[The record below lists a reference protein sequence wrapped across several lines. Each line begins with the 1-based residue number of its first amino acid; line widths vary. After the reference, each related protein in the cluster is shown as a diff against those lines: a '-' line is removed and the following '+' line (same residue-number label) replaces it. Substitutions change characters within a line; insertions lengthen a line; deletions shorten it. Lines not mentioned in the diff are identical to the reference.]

1 MGTLPRMFR
10 VCVVAAL
17 LCVVSAEQADTN
29 SITGLATA
37 IESGYKAMHDHAL
50 KLEQEWH
57 KQQLDVQKAED
68 QLRQRYVDLDNEAA
82 KLDRAEQGRRADTYN
97 AMRKEQATYTEQVA
111 KLNQEFHKKM
121 VDEQRKLYNQYT
133 EEDRA
138 LDAKYN
144 ALDRDWDKFQ
154 HQKANLWTVRHR
166 AAASFRDQYTQLVYR
181 AGQLGSALTHP
192 GFGASLGASPY
203 GHPGFAAPAPMMA
216 HPAPV
221 F

>member
-1 MGTLPRMFR
+1 MGTSTMLARCLALLAF
-10 VCVVAAL
+10 VAA
-17 LCVVSAEQADTN
+17 VSAGDTS

-37 IESGYKAMHDHAL
+37 IESGYRAMHDHAL

-57 KQQLDVQKAED
+57 KQQVAVQKKEED
-68 QLRQRYVDLDNEAA
+68 LRQKYVDLDNEAA
-82 KLDRAEQGRRADTYN
+82 DLDRQEQQKRANKYN
-97 AMRKEQATYTEQVA
+97 EMRNAQLEYQKVVA
-111 KLNQEFHKKM
+111 KAGQELHKTM
-121 VDEQRKLYNQYT
+121 VAKQRELYDQYTAKDRELDLKYNQ
-133 EEDRA
+133 
-138 LDAKYN
+138 
-144 ALDRDWDKFQ
+144 LDRDWDKFQ
-154 HQKANLWTVRHR
+154 HEKANLWTVRHQ

-192 GFGASLGASPY
+192 GFGASVGASPY